1 MRSQRA
7 LRRMASALADHAS
20 RALPPKRREWA
31 RAMCSEVE
39 SIDDDVDAVLW
50 SLGCVFASYRERVHD
65 MVTSSRNVARWVL
78 GLEVLVCLGPLTL
91 MWVAALYVLGTTA
104 NVPAGILMPTTLGTV
119 GPIGLLLAIRAV
131 AMRRVG
137 PAKVFAVFAGFFATL
152 AVLQLAGV
160 GTLWFDVYWRVL
172 LLNSI
177 LPAVACTHLALIGFQ
192 EEQLAKGRMTAS
204 GR

>member
-1 MRSQRA
+1 MRSHRA

-20 RALPPKRREWA
+20 RTLPPQRREWA

-50 SLGCVFASYRERVHD
+50 SLGCVFASYRERIQV

-91 MWVAALYVLGTTA
+91 MWVAALYLVGTTA
-104 NVPAGILMPTTLGTV
+104 NAASGILVPAALGTV

-131 AMRRVG
+131 LMRSVA
-137 PAKVFAVFAGFFATL
+137 PAKLFAVFAGFFATL
-152 AVLQLAGV
+152 ALLQITGV
-160 GTLWFDVYWRVL
+160 GTPWFAVYWRVL

-177 LPAVACTHLALIGFQ
+177 LPAVVCAHLALIGFQ
-192 EEQLAKGRMTAS
+192 RERLSAGA
-204 GR
+204 